1 MRSLPAVEMTERG
14 AGMTKRE
21 DGMTN
26 REVVEVTKRGGHRR
40 SCLYR

>member
-1 MRSLPAVEMTERG
+1 
-14 AGMTKRE
+14 MTKRE
-21 DGMTN
+21 VVEVTR